1 MKPEKRRTEIYF
13 ETHSITT
20 IRIKG
25 GTSLS
30 AFCDYCQTNVAVFT
44 PEQIA
49 AFLRLTLAE
58 VCRRVETDE
67 LHLIENRRGV
77 ECRDYCLNRRTPSHR
92 QRVAPHLF
100 SYSQQNTESII
111 KIR

>member
-13 ETHSITT
+13 ETHSVTT

-30 AFCDYCQTNVAVFT
+30 AFCDYCQKNVAVFA

-49 AFLRLTLAE
+49 AFLRLTLPE
-58 VCRRVETDE
+58 VCRRDEKGE
-67 LHLIENRRGV
+67 LHLIATRRGV
-77 ECRDYCLNRRTPSHR
+77 ALICGGSLNHS
-92 QRVAPHLF
+92 VNEYL
-100 SYSQQNTESII
+100 
-111 KIR
+111 

>member
-1 MKPEKRRTEIYF
+1 MKQEKRRTEIYF
-13 ETHSITT
+13 ETHNVTT

-30 AFCDYCQTNVAVFT
+30 AFCDYCQTNVAVFA

-58 VCRRVETDE
+58 VCRRVETNE
-67 LHLIENRRGV
+67 LHLIDTRRGIALICGTSLSNS
-77 ECRDYCLNRRTPSHR
+77 E
-92 QRVAPHLF
+92 
-100 SYSQQNTESII
+100 NTQF
-111 KIR
+111 

>member
-1 MKPEKRRTEIYF
+1 MKPENRRTEIYF
-13 ETHSITT
+13 ETHSVTT

-30 AFCDYCQTNVAVFT
+30 AFCDCCQTTVSVFA

-58 VCRRVETDE
+58 VCRRVEKGE
-67 LHLIENRRGV
+67 LHLIDTRRGV
-77 ECRDYCLNRRTPSHR
+77 TLICGGSLNNSE
-92 QRVAPHLF
+92 
-100 SYSQQNTESII
+100 N
-111 KIR
+111 K

>member
-1 MKPEKRRTEIYF
+1 MKPEKRRTEIYY
-13 ETHSITT
+13 ETHSVTT

-25 GTSLS
+25 ETSLS
-30 AFCDYCQTNVAVFT
+30 AFCDCCQTNVVVFA

-67 LHLIENRRGV
+67 LHLSENRRGIALI
-77 ECRDYCLNRRTPSHR
+77 CGRSLNNSE
-92 QRVAPHLF
+92 
-100 SYSQQNTESII
+100 N
-111 KIR
+111 K

>member
-13 ETHSITT
+13 ETHSVTT

-30 AFCDYCQTNVAVFT
+30 AFCDYCQTNVVVFA

-58 VCRRVETDE
+58 VCRRIEKGE
-67 LHLIENRRGV
+67 LHLIDTRRGV
-77 ECRDYCLNRRTPSHR
+77 ALICGGSLNNSE
-92 QRVAPHLF
+92 
-100 SYSQQNTESII
+100 NTQF
-111 KIR
+111 